1 MRRIKW
7 QFLSI
12 ISPVLFCQHV
22 RSVCWI
28 TILPIA
34 RLTDSTGFWQFALLN
49 RVSACSLSVFDST
62 WYNAT
67 NWTFVESKKEI
78 VRTGELK
85 QKWMPWQ
92 VPHWGTQTCRP
103 HPFSVLTI
111 QPLFCSAFWFY
122 LWNFTVNNHQESWNV
137 LASTNCGMQPRGCI
151 WICRAKPFAPTPQCC
166 VPVCCPM
173 LVFGVSC
180 FCVQDVIKWW
190 NCFWTPSGV
199 VCDKRV
205 WLCEVLKTASEQS
218 RNKNECSHKKILG
231 GREGINMQK

>member
-22 RSVCWI
+22 HSVCWI

-34 RLTDSTGFWQFALLN
+34 CLTDSTGFWQFALLN

-62 WYNAT
+62 WYNAS

-111 QPLFCSAFWFY
+111 QPSFVLLFGFISEI
-122 LWNFTVNNHQESWNV
+122 LLLTTTKKVE
-137 LASTNCGMQPRGCI
+137 TR
-151 WICRAKPFAPTPQCC
+151 
-166 VPVCCPM
+166 
-173 LVFGVSC
+173 
-180 FCVQDVIKWW
+180 
-190 NCFWTPSGV
+190 
-199 VCDKRV
+199 
-205 WLCEVLKTASEQS
+205 WLRQIV
-218 RNKNECSHKKILG
+218 ECSQEDVYEFVVPSLLPPPPSAVCLSAA
-231 GREGINMQK
+231 QC